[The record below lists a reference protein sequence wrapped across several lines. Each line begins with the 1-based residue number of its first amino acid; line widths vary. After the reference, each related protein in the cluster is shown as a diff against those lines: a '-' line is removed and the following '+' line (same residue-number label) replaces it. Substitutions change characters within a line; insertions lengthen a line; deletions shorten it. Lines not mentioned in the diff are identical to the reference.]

1 MWKVALVAWLQA
13 AVAITLPAVRG
24 LLQQRYSSRSDVV
37 TSMDM
42 DLSGIITNE
51 EFRRFATRDVSTDR
65 GLGLT
70 DAEAEELLML
80 LCQQQQRLSPRQI
93 DALSFDL
100 QLPGLRLLLR
110 AEYGTTG
117 ELMAF
122 LDGNGDAEI
131 SLAEWST
138 GLQLKQITMQ
148 NAMDLFL
155 ALDPGS
161 FGALSSESLRL
172 VVSETLS
179 LCDYRELLRQEL
191 GEFNSSLAA
200 ADVNAD
206 FKVLPEE
213 LLAQALPYCISESNA
228 LQLHKEL
235 DVLSQGFIDLF
246 AFSSTRIPQM
256 LQRETLTSYRAC
268 LRSYFPNELAAVQD
282 LAVLAA
288 GFPANLRALS
298 QQGSAVAWQTALT
311 MERLF
316 VRLDPLST
324 GQLPRRR
331 FESLVGTVTLSGL
344 RMLLGEVAPGGQ
356 SDLLSRA
363 DIDQGGSLSL
373 SEFMILGN
381 LLGLADTNAISLFE
395 LLNYTGAELD
405 AAPLQT
411 ILGEVTVVHF
421 RLLVL
426 SDFAVDPFPV
436 VDQDVSD
443 VVEAQEFQSF
453 GGMLAVHNSSNTME
467 LFQILDV
474 SRRGLRPAQLA
485 LLSSTV
491 LDIPLLRQ
499 LLRAE
504 LSQAEAGHFLNL
516 IDSSGNGLIEL
527 QEFETWML
535 HRLALP
541 ASSVA
546 EAFKALDLCQG
557 SQLHAEQLMLL
568 IETPSV
574 VVLRALLASRYP
586 QQEYAILTADN
597 DDDDLISPQEFGLF
611 MQDLFI
617 GSSDASVLFQQ
628 LDTNQDGFLGRSE
641 LTVATAQELKLFD
654 FRRLVAWSFSTAEE
668 SFNLA
673 DANGNDLVSQQELQ
687 HLGCRRLALKGNVT
701 SEGVFRVVDLAT
713 TGEVAL
719 EELSLALGEVQ
730 VNGFRAL
737 VQAVFSAGVEAFLIS
752 DLNGDHLL
760 QRDEFH
766 ALATALAVSS
776 SNAESL
782 FQSLATR
789 RSDVIHQDVFLLA
802 VNGLGQFRVLL
813 RESYSDQRSALLDFD
828 TMQPWNEV
836 TLQEFAAWCDRL
848 QLPNASVPEL
858 FEDLDARRE
867 QKLGPWHFE
876 MLLSGEISA
885 RAFGQLLVSAFRQL
899 PAAFQ
904 KADSE
909 GDGNN
914 LVSLVELTRLAA
926 SLGISSPNVAK
937 LFAELDVD
945 QVGYLSLAQFEV
957 MASPGSAFRLSNAQ
971 AELDPIHMFEMH
983 LYGDH
988 ECTWTIPCELPMASG
1003 NFQASGNASN
1013 ASDFTV
1019 GRAVDGSF
1027 SSRWVSQCGPCR
1039 EEVAWIGCKNDGPME
1054 IRCLKLY
1061 QTAPRAVLELNRT
1074 APVSSV
1080 AAALRMQTWNG
1091 KAWVTITDILK
1102 PPLFEIDN
1110 FGEPLIFKM
1119 PGSSTTRLMPDGE
1132 QQTEQDDF
1140 EARFGISLPILVL
1153 ISLGVGIC
1161 GLLCLCVLCPIL
1173 ARPSCLNAL
1182 RVNAPERMDA
1192 KRSKKLDKI
1201 IQMKREV
1208 REMEAA
1214 VTAGATTTDEWGMSH
1229 KVQHSE
1235 QKARERQLDQMRKS
1249 HAKMEYS
1256 AMAGGGREMP
1266 TEERIQKRKAEMERY
1281 RRMKEAYES
1290 KTIAVDGVALQ
1301 APESVLMELGFD
1313 QEMIEAF
1320 GLPGFSSA
1328 DQAVDAQDED
1338 EDLKDDS
1345 EDSDDQEE
1353 QEEESEDDDEPQHA
1367 ATPSKFD
1374 DGRVTVPAQLDE
1386 APALFK
1392 EGARLRRNAMAS
1404 MEEGQPMDPDELK
1417 RAQRIA
1423 AMLKGTELKEDDD
1436 VEKWMSQRK
1445 NDKTN
1450 KVVDLENVELDQ
1462 EAMQKEKKREARMFN
1477 VEKRRLRALTG
1488 DVKQEDSDG
1497 SEEDMDAQLAR
1508 AAAPQEKVTMNIFQ
1522 ETPAQDEPIRVTVRG
1537 EKDLTARPGIG
1548 RGKTSELGRSKTA
1561 QMERGKSSELGRG
1574 KTAEM
1579 ERDKT
1584 SELGRGKTSQME
1596 RGKSSGEVA
1605 RSKFGEG
1612 VASSK
1617 SKDLSRSGEAA
1628 LAAAQAVA
1636 EAVEAVELD
1645 MALAAEE
1652 PPPAPEPY
1660 DGEVYRG
1667 MPVRPRGLGTP
1678 RRDMLAGEVYRSSLD
1693 APLSEMGDGLQWG
1706 RFSKAK
1712 PHFRAPE
1719 DREQKVIQVG
1729 FFSRMMGARAAPAT
1743 PALPLEVP
1751 PPEAAAAP
1759 APQGRLGRL
1768 GRRLLRWVPRLRRAT
1783 ANTRPPKRRWVRW
1796 PKWPKVFR
1804 RKAKQGDGSGS
1815 APGTSSP

>member
-1 MWKVALVAWLQA
+1 
-13 AVAITLPAVRG
+13 
-24 LLQQRYSSRSDVV
+24 
-37 TSMDM
+37 
-42 DLSGIITNE
+42 
-51 EFRRFATRDVSTDR
+51 
-65 GLGLT
+65 
-70 DAEAEELLML
+70 
-80 LCQQQQRLSPRQI
+80 
-93 DALSFDL
+93 
-100 QLPGLRLLLR
+100 
-110 AEYGTTG
+110 
-117 ELMAF
+117 
-122 LDGNGDAEI
+122 
-131 SLAEWST
+131 
-138 GLQLKQITMQ
+138 
-148 NAMDLFL
+148 
-155 ALDPGS
+155 
-161 FGALSSESLRL
+161 
-172 VVSETLS
+172 
-179 LCDYRELLRQEL
+179 
-191 GEFNSSLAA
+191 
-200 ADVNAD
+200 
-206 FKVLPEE
+206 
-213 LLAQALPYCISESNA
+213 
-228 LQLHKEL
+228 
-235 DVLSQGFIDLF
+235 
-246 AFSSTRIPQM
+246 
-256 LQRETLTSYRAC
+256 
-268 LRSYFPNELAAVQD
+268 
-282 LAVLAA
+282 
-288 GFPANLRALS
+288 
-298 QQGSAVAWQTALT
+298 
-311 MERLF
+311 
-316 VRLDPLST
+316 
-324 GQLPRRR
+324 
-331 FESLVGTVTLSGL
+331 
-344 RMLLGEVAPGGQ
+344 
-356 SDLLSRA
+356 
-363 DIDQGGSLSL
+363 
-373 SEFMILGN
+373 
-381 LLGLADTNAISLFE
+381 
-395 LLNYTGAELD
+395 
-405 AAPLQT
+405 
-411 ILGEVTVVHF
+411 
-421 RLLVL
+421 
-426 SDFAVDPFPV
+426 
-436 VDQDVSD
+436 
-443 VVEAQEFQSF
+443 
-453 GGMLAVHNSSNTME
+453 
-467 LFQILDV
+467 
-474 SRRGLRPAQLA
+474 
-485 LLSSTV
+485 
-491 LDIPLLRQ
+491 
-499 LLRAE
+499 
-504 LSQAEAGHFLNL
+504 
-516 IDSSGNGLIEL
+516 
-527 QEFETWML
+527 
-535 HRLALP
+535 
-541 ASSVA
+541 
-546 EAFKALDLCQG
+546 
-557 SQLHAEQLMLL
+557 
-568 IETPSV
+568 
-574 VVLRALLASRYP
+574 
-586 QQEYAILTADN
+586 
-597 DDDDLISPQEFGLF
+597 
-611 MQDLFI
+611 
-617 GSSDASVLFQQ
+617 
-628 LDTNQDGFLGRSE
+628 
-641 LTVATAQELKLFD
+641 
-654 FRRLVAWSFSTAEE
+654 
-668 SFNLA
+668 
-673 DANGNDLVSQQELQ
+673 
-687 HLGCRRLALKGNVT
+687 
-701 SEGVFRVVDLAT
+701 
-713 TGEVAL
+713 
-719 EELSLALGEVQ
+719 
-730 VNGFRAL
+730 
-737 VQAVFSAGVEAFLIS
+737 
-752 DLNGDHLL
+752 
-760 QRDEFH
+760 
-766 ALATALAVSS
+766 
-776 SNAESL
+776 
-782 FQSLATR
+782 
-789 RSDVIHQDVFLLA
+789 
-802 VNGLGQFRVLL
+802 
-813 RESYSDQRSALLDFD
+813 
-828 TMQPWNEV
+828 
-836 TLQEFAAWCDRL
+836 
-848 QLPNASVPEL
+848 
-858 FEDLDARRE
+858 
-867 QKLGPWHFE
+867 
-876 MLLSGEISA
+876 
-885 RAFGQLLVSAFRQL
+885 
-899 PAAFQ
+899 
-904 KADSE
+904 
-909 GDGNN
+909 
-914 LVSLVELTRLAA
+914 
-926 SLGISSPNVAK
+926 
-937 LFAELDVD
+937 
-945 QVGYLSLAQFEV
+945 
-957 MASPGSAFRLSNAQ
+957 
-971 AELDPIHMFEMH
+971 
-983 LYGDH
+983 
-988 ECTWTIPCELPMASG
+988 
-1003 NFQASGNASN
+1003 
-1013 ASDFTV
+1013 
-1019 GRAVDGSF
+1019 
-1027 SSRWVSQCGPCR
+1027 
-1039 EEVAWIGCKNDGPME
+1039 
-1054 IRCLKLY
+1054 
-1061 QTAPRAVLELNRT
+1061 
-1074 APVSSV
+1074 
-1080 AAALRMQTWNG
+1080 
-1091 KAWVTITDILK
+1091 
-1102 PPLFEIDN
+1102 
-1110 FGEPLIFKM
+1110 
-1119 PGSSTTRLMPDGE
+1119 
-1132 QQTEQDDF
+1132 
-1140 EARFGISLPILVL
+1140 
-1153 ISLGVGIC
+1153 
-1161 GLLCLCVLCPIL
+1161 
-1173 ARPSCLNAL
+1173 
-1182 RVNAPERMDA
+1182 MDA

-1320 GLPGFSSA
+1320 GLPGFSSPFDSLGAGPARSCEDPMWCYLLLLPLVSTAEQCDGNVLLQHAHSGPTALVEDEVSKSVCSNGRLMPNFYILGSAKAGSSTLGKVLLRAGITSSSYVVDGERKKESQLLIKHHFFEEFEGADLTEAAAKWRFAQKWYELFPQCSEQNVAKFLVPDSSAVGIAEMTPYHLTLVKPQDLDMTEVVGPLRVGGGGAYQGFDFPPVLHHIYGQSAPKVRFCLTMREPISRTQSELYMIMRQGGLKDPAQNLTDMLEGYISSGKPSRLLWTSFYGQHLRGWFSSWNASQFLVLPYKLMSTKPVAVCRSVMAHLQTKLNCADFERHGNSAKHPTLEEDVPQALLQKANEALEPQLRLLVQVLLDAEKVGAVLPVLETRTFTGVRDWILNGWDGSTLNCA

-1392 EGARLRRNAMAS
+1392 EGARLRRNAMAG

-1783 ANTRPPKRRWVRW
+1783 ANTRPPKRRWLRW